1 MDLASLI
8 RNVPDF
14 PKPGIQFKDI
24 TTLLLHPEALRFIT
38 ENWHT
43 RYGEHKLDAIV
54 AADARGFVFGAALAY
69 AMDLPLVLARKKG
82 KLPADTLAEDY
93 QLEYGTATVE
103 IHADAL
109 RAGQRV
115 LLVDDLLA
123 TGGTMAAVAA
133 IVRRM
138 GAEIVEAAFVVELPP
153 LNGRAALAGIPVYSM
168 VTFMVD

>member
-24 TTLLLHPEALRFIT
+24 TTLLLHPEALEYIT
-38 ENWHT
+38 ATWKD
-43 RYGEHKLDAIV
+43 RYLASRLDAIV
-54 AADARGFVFGAALAY
+54 AADARGFVFGAALAH
-69 AMDLPLVLARKKG
+69 AMHLPLVLARKKG

-93 QLEYGTATVE
+93 QLEYGMATVE

-109 RAGQRV
+109 KPGQRV

-123 TGGTMAAVAA
+123 TGGTMAAIARIA
-133 IVRRM
+133 RRM
-138 GAEIVEAAFVVELPP
+138 SAEIIEAAFVVELPP
-153 LNGRAALAGIPVYSM
+153 LKGRAALDGIPVHSL

>member
-1 MDLASLI
+1 MDLAALI

-24 TTLLLHPEALRFIT
+24 TTLLLHPEALEYIT
-38 ENWHT
+38 AVWKD
-43 RYGEHKLDAIV
+43 RYSARGLDAIV
-54 AADARGFVFGAALAY
+54 AADARGFVFGAALAH
-69 AMDLPLVLARKKG
+69 AMHLPLVLARKKG

-93 QLEYGTATVE
+93 HLEYGTATVE
-103 IHADAL
+103 IHSDAL
-109 RAGQRV
+109 KPGQRV

-123 TGGTMAAVAA
+123 TGGTMAAIAR

-153 LNGRAALAGIPVYSM
+153 LNGRAALDAIPVHSL